1 MKDGNILNRKTYKS
15 IKRYDR
21 IQMEYYLQS
30 IYKQGFLDGRE
41 SVPGI
46 DISGIRD
53 ILLEI
58 NGIGEKRAEQI
69 VEKISNSL

>member
-21 IQMEYYLQS
+21 IQMEDYLQS